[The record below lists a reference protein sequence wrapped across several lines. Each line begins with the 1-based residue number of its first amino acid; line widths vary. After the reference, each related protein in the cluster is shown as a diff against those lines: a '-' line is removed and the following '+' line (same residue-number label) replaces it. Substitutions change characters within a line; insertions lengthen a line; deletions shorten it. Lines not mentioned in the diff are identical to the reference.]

1 MRLGGPV
8 FEARIPGGECA
19 GVDSNDPEAIARAHR
34 ALGYKAAYAPGR
46 LGPGESDRIRAV
58 REAFAKHDVIIAE
71 TGVWNNLME
80 PDESKRKAN
89 LQAVTEGLA
98 LADEL
103 GARCC
108 VNIAGGFNADFWA
121 GPNRRNFSRAA
132 FDFAVENARKIVDAV
147 RPRTAKFT
155 YEMMPHML
163 PDSADRYL
171 KLIEAVDRPAFG
183 VHLDIVNAV
192 NSPDRAY
199 DSATIIED
207 CIEKLGRYV
216 VSCHLKDIRLENDS
230 VVRFK
235 EVPLGE
241 GDFDIGAYLR
251 GIAGLPQ
258 QPPVMLEHLSTP
270 AEYDRARTYALQ
282 VARDLGLP
290 FEA

>member
-8 FEARIPGGECA
+8 F
-19 GVDSNDPEAIARAHR
+19 VDSSDPEVIARAHR
-34 ALGYKAAYAPGR
+34 ALGYKAAYTPGGLR
-46 LGPGESDRIRAV
+46 PGEGDRVRAV

-71 TGVWNNLME
+71 TGVWNNLMD

-103 GARCC
+103 SARCC

-121 GPNRRNFSRAA
+121 GPNRRNFSQVA
-132 FDFAVENARKIVDAV
+132 FDLAVENARKIIDAV
-147 RPRTAKFT
+147 RPKTAKFT

-171 KLIEAVDRPAFG
+171 RLIEAVDRPAFG
-183 VHLDIVNAV
+183 VHLDIVNAI
-192 NSPDRAY
+192 NSPERAY
-199 DSATIIED
+199 DSAAVIKD
-207 CIEKLGRYV
+207 CIERVGRYV
-216 VSCHLKDIRLENDS
+216 VSCHLKDILLENDIT
-230 VVRFK
+230 VRFK

-241 GDFDIGAYLR
+241 GGFDIAAYLKE
-251 GIAGLPQ
+251 IAGLAQ

-270 AEYDRARTYALQ
+270 AEYDQARTYALKL
-282 VARDLGLP
+282 AEDLGMA
-290 FEA
+290 FET